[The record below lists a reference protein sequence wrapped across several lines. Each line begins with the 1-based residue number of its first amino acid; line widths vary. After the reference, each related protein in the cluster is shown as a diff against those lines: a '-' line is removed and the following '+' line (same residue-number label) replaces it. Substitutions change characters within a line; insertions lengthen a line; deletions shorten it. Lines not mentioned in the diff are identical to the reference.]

1 LLLTRLISAAIMA
14 PVAIAAAWY
23 GNWPFIALVTVA
35 GIALAWEW
43 TRLTLGRMAPSGR
56 ILMAGAALLPL
67 AGWLEPLRG
76 VGLVV
81 LTTILAAL
89 PPVPAG
95 KRRFWAPLGALY
107 ILLPQFALI
116 VIREQGRWLLLWVMF
131 LVWATDSG
139 AYFAGRA
146 IGGPKLAPKISP
158 KKTWAG
164 LLGGMLAAAL
174 VGWAMRNGE
183 GTHALHLAILS
194 ALLAVVAQA
203 GDLAESALK
212 RYFGVKDSSQLIPGH
227 GGVFDRLDG
236 LLAVAPVAAALTLIW
251 PGGWDIFNG
260 W

>member
-1 LLLTRLISAAIMA
+1 MA
-14 PVAIAAAWY
+14 PVAFAAAWF
-23 GNWPFIALVTVA
+23 GNWPFIALVTAA

-43 TRLTLGRMAPSGR
+43 TRITFGQMTPSGR
-56 ILMAGAALLPL
+56 ILMVAAALLPL
-67 AGWLEPLRG
+67 AGWLEPMRG
-76 VGLVV
+76 VALAGLGV
-81 LTTILAAL
+81 ILAAL
-89 PPVPAG
+89 PPVPEG
-95 KRRFWAPLGALY
+95 RSRFWAPLGAIY

-116 VIREQGRWLLLWVMF
+116 VIREQGRWLLLWVLF

-139 AYFAGRA
+139 AYFAGRL
-146 IGGPKLAPKISP
+146 IGGPKLAPKVSP

-164 LLGGMLAAAL
+164 LAGGMVAAAL
-174 VGWAMRNGE
+174 VGWSIRNGE
-183 GTHALHLAILS
+183 GVAAWHLALIS

-236 LLAVAPVAAALTLIW
+236 LLAVAPVVAAMTLLW